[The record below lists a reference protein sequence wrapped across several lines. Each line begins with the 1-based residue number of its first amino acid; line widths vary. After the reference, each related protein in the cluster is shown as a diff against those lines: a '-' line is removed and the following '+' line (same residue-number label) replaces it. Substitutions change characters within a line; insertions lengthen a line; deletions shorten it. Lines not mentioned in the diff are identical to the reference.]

1 MPIVNSHI
9 VPQVACPGDN
19 PLLAL
24 LEEKPGAG
32 ILNRVSCVIGHNEW
46 ARMIRLEA
54 SWLCKPVVVGSSPT
68 GSTKNKFGLPCS
80 LEATY
85 LRKVGVMGS
94 IPMWSTKLHTGF
106 KDSRV
111 LRDIRGMKLLVR
123 RRKAILPRRKR
134 TGLVRIQGGPLH
146 WAVRE
151 TARQIDIT
159 AFTGYIFMGSHDPWW
174 RVTMA

>member
-68 GSTKNKFGLPCS
+68 GSTNFTAPSSSGLGHLVFNQGTS
-80 LEATY
+80 V
-85 LRKVGVMGS
+85 R
-94 IPMWSTKLHTGF
+94 
-106 KDSRV
+106 
-111 LRDIRGMKLLVR
+111 IRLGLLLVGAVAQLV
-123 RRKAILPRRKR
+123 AIPFY
-134 TGLVRIQGGPLH
+134 
-146 WAVRE
+146 A
-151 TARQIDIT
+151 
-159 AFTGYIFMGSHDPWW
+159 S
-174 RVTMA
+174 

>member
-68 GSTKNKFGLPCS
+68 GSTKKQIWAAMFLGGDLPSQGRCDGFDPHVVHEITYGLQRQS
-80 LEATY
+80 
-85 LRKVGVMGS
+85 GS
-94 IPMWSTKLHTGF
+94 
-106 KDSRV
+106 V
-111 LRDIRGMKLLVR
+111 
-123 RRKAILPRRKR
+123 
-134 TGLVRIQGGPLH
+134 
-146 WAVRE
+146 
-151 TARQIDIT
+151 
-159 AFTGYIFMGSHDPWW
+159 
-174 RVTMA
+174 